1 MSVLR
6 EKLVYY
12 GNRSAI
18 ETSVH
23 VSWKIK
29 SIYENGQKGVFF
41 ILEHWSNYSLYH

>member
-23 VSWKIK
+23 VRGS
-29 SIYENGQKGVFF
+29 V
-41 ILEHWSNYSLYH
+41 